1 MSNSRAKNVWK
12 YVLPAMLSHVCFSLF
27 SIVDGVF
34 VGNGVGTN
42 ALGAI
47 GLVMPFVNAVCA
59 LMMLINVGGATI
71 FAVQIGKGDTDGA
84 NKVFRHG
91 ILLLVGVS
99 ALFCFA
105 GVFFTDAICTMLG
118 AGETFHE
125 MAAEYLFWYSIFII
139 PSGLNMGLQSYCRND
154 GAPGLVAASVVVST
168 ACNIVGDWLL
178 IYPIPW
184 GMKGAA
190 IATGASQLVACLVM
204 LTHFVRKKGIL
215 RFGKIKLSGGL
226 VRDIIIHGLPEGVSQ
241 LSTPITSLCMN
252 LVLVNMIGDIAVN
265 AYSVITYAASFFFGV
280 IFGTGEGLQPL
291 LGQSYGA
298 QNEADLKYYFK
309 SGLRINFLGSALVA
323 LVYIVFGR
331 LICTLFGADVST
343 LDYTVSVLP
352 MYCIGFIVMAL
363 NTMLSAYLYS
373 TERSNYATVISVL
386 RSIAVNAAVILI
398 LPRLFGAA
406 SVWLTFAVYEAIVLV
421 VAVVIVKHSE
431 RNGII
436 FK

>member
-1 MSNSRAKNVWK
+1 MLNPKAKQVWQ

-47 GLVMPFVNAVCA
+47 GLVMPFVNAISA

-71 FAVQIGKGDTDGA
+71 FAIQIGKGDTDAA

-91 ILLLVGVS
+91 MLLLLGVS
-99 ALFCFA
+99 ALFCIA
-105 GVFFTDAICTMLG
+105 GVFFTDAICTLFG
-118 AGETFHE
+118 AGETFHAL
-125 MAAEYLFWYSIFII
+125 AAEYLFWYSIFII

-154 GAPGLVAASVVVST
+154 GAPGLVAASVFVST
-168 ACNIVGDWLL
+168 ACNVFGDWLL
-178 IYPIPW
+178 IFPIPW

-215 RFGKIKLSGGL
+215 RFGKIKLEGGL
-226 VRDIIIHGLPEGVSQ
+226 VRDIIIHGLPEGISQ

-252 LVLVNMIGDIAVN
+252 LVLVDMIGDVGVN
-265 AYSVITYAASFFFGV
+265 AYSVINYAASFFFGV
-280 IFGTGEGLQPL
+280 VFGTGEGLQPL

-298 QNEADLKYYFK
+298 RNEKDLKYYLK
-309 SGLRINFLGSALVA
+309 SGLLMSFFGSTLVA

-331 LICTLFGADVST
+331 GTCTLFGADAAT
-343 LDYTVSVLP
+343 LDYTVSILP
-352 MYCIGFIVMAL
+352 MYCVGFIVMAL

-373 TERSNYATVISVL
+373 TERSFQSSVISVL
-386 RSIAVNAAVILI
+386 RSIVVNAAVTLL
-398 LPRLFGAA
+398 LPRLFGAEA
-406 SVWLTFAVYEAIVLV
+406 VWVTFAVYEAIVLV
-421 VAVVIVKHSE
+421 VAVALVKHSE
-431 RNGII
+431 RNGIV
-436 FK
+436 FR

>member
-1 MSNSRAKNVWK
+1 MSSLRTKNVWK

-47 GLVMPFVNAVCA
+47 GLVMPFVNAISA

-71 FAVQIGKGDTDGA
+71 FAIQIGKGDTDGA

-105 GVFFTDAICTMLG
+105 GVFFTDTICTMLG
-118 AGETFHE
+118 AGETFHSL
-125 MAAEYLFWYSIFII
+125 AAEYLLWYSIFII

-154 GAPGLVAASVVVST
+154 GAPGLVAASVFVST
-168 ACNIVGDWLL
+168 ACNIFGDWLL
-178 IYPIPW
+178 IFPLNM

-190 IATGASQLVACLVM
+190 IATGTSQLVACLVM

-215 RFGKIKLSGGL
+215 RFGKIKLSGDL

-252 LVLVNMIGDIAVN
+252 LVLVDMIGDVGVN
-265 AYSVITYAASFFFGV
+265 AYSVINYAASFFFGV

-298 QNEADLKYYFK
+298 QNESDLKFYFK
-309 SGLRINFLGSALVA
+309 SGLRINFFGSALVA

-331 LICTLFGADVST
+331 LICTLFGADAST

-373 TERSNYATVISVL
+373 TERSNHATVISVL
-386 RSIAVNAAVILI
+386 RSIVVNAAVILL

-421 VAVVIVKHSE
+421 VAVVLVKRSE